1 MTKCRPFKF
10 LIIFVLS
17 SLFTGYSSFSQI
29 KKEKFSFTFEG
40 IKYSGVIDLPEKT
53 EPTSMIIIVPGS
65 GKTNFIAGDWFN
77 GLRSQFVQF
86 GFACCVWDKAGCG
99 KSEGVFDYQQSVQ
112 SSAKEALAAIKELKR
127 QKIAGSD
134 KIGLWGIS
142 RAGFICPLI
151 IQEYPSI
158 AFWISVSGTDSL
170 DNFRY
175 LLETN
180 WRIQG
185 KSESETNL
193 LLSEWDHCSKV
204 LRKGGE
210 TYNEFLKTTKDLY
223 QDTFFNSLGGT
234 KPTETD
240 FNDSQN
246 YYEKSG
252 FVFDEASGLQVMVPN
267 FSETLKIIQC
277 PVLAI
282 FGENDSQIPWR
293 KVMSLYK
300 ETIGDNMKA
309 KLTIKTLPNCNHTM
323 EKCING
329 AFDEKLEHIGWNC
342 DGYYE
347 AILNWLKELG
357 FAK

>member
-1 MTKCRPFKF
+1 MNKLKVFTF
-10 LIIFVLS
+10 LTTII
-17 SLFTGYSSFSQI
+17 LFLAGN
-29 KKEKFSFTFEG
+29 FSFGQVGSLDFSFVFNN
-40 IKYSGVIDLPEKT
+40 IKYSGKIDLPEKI
-53 EPTSMIIIVPGS
+53 EPTSMIIIIPGS
-65 GKTNFIAGDWFN
+65 GMTNFVAGDWFN
-77 GLRSQFVQF
+77 GLRSQLVQF

-112 SSAKEALAAIKELKR
+112 SSAKEAIAAIEELKR

-175 LLETN
+175 LLESN

-185 KSESETNL
+185 KRESEINL

-210 TYNEFLKTTKDLY
+210 TYEEFLKATKDLY
-223 QDTFFNSLGGT
+223 QDSFFNTLGGT
-234 KPTETD
+234 KPTEAD

-267 FSETLKIIQC
+267 FSETLKKIQC

-282 FGENDSQIPWR
+282 FGEKDSQVNWR
-293 KVMSLYK
+293 KTITLYK
-300 ETIGDNMKA
+300 ETIGVNGKA
-309 KLTIKTLPNCNHTM
+309 KLTIKTLQNCSHTM
-323 EKCING
+323 EKCLTG
-329 AFDEKLEHIGWNC
+329 GFDEKLEHIGWNC

-347 AILNWLKELG
+347 TILTWLKEYG
-357 FAK
+357 YAK